1 MHQELI
7 NFTENLVRSLVKEP
21 DMVKVQEFLGDDE
34 IIQLEIIVHE
44 DDMGTIIGKG
54 GKMLKKIGTMARQDI
69 ERLLGDKVFLQLW
82 VKVVPDWRDKSAMLK
97 DYGYRNKDY

>member
-44 DDMGTIIGKG
+44 DDMGSIIGKG
-54 GKMLKKIGTMARQDI
+54 GKMA
-69 ERLLGDKVFLQLW
+69 
-82 VKVVPDWRDKSAMLK
+82 SALRVLISAAAYNMNINRVRINI
-97 DYGYRNKDY
+97 DSF